1 MPTLAT
7 LLAAVLNIR
16 SIFDAGIARLIS
28 MVGELIRWNATVID
42 KLVHA
47 VYDPL
52 DALLH
57 LLIGDLTSSI
67 QGDGTDPPS
76 TLPAITTIV
85 NNIYNGQEVDHD
97 LLVHIGVQAD
107 YLKELVHRVSPAWY
121 VAQWNSGYTHYGTPI
136 EVSASGTYA
145 IEASDGLLIEVLS
158 VPNTLGREIAG
169 DYIRYPHLGWILGS
183 LPQYPDPAWTDLVY
197 LGPQSQGFSWPGAR
211 DVVSVTVFLRPSST
225 IRITPWKNVLGD

>member
-1 MPTLAT
+1 MPTLAS
-7 LLAAVLNIR
+7 LLAALLNLR
-16 SIFDAGIARLIS
+16 SLFDAATARILG
-28 MVGELIRWNATVID
+28 MLTELVRWNATVID

-57 LLIGDLTSSI
+57 LLIGDLTTSI

-85 NNIYNGQEVDHD
+85 NNIYNGQEVDRD
-97 LLVHIGVQAD
+97 LLVHIGQQAD
-107 YLKELVHRVSPAWY
+107 FLKELVARISPAWY
-121 VAQWNSGYTHYGTPI
+121 VAQWDSGYTRYGTPVEI
-136 EVSASGTYA
+136 SASGTYE

-158 VPNTLGREIAG
+158 VPVSQGMELAG
-169 DYIRYPHLGWILGS
+169 GFARYPHLGWILGS
-183 LPQYPDPAWTDLVY
+183 LPQVPSTAWTDMVY

-211 DVVSVTVFLRPSST
+211 DVVSITVFLKPGST